1 LLVEMLL
8 TLRDPLLM
16 TRSDTPVLLVDVF
29 TMLSPCQAT
38 VNKMAK
44 SGAMRLEICACKK
57 RAALRR
63 L

>member
-1 LLVEMLL
+1 MLL

-16 TRSDTPVLLVDVF
+16 TRSDTPVPLDDVF

-44 SGAMRLEICACKK
+44 SGAMTPEICGMQKK
-57 RAALRR
+57 SRFER